1 MINVDRDVYIY
12 LSTNESIN
20 IWVDMK
26 SKLIKGF
33 RIDMTWLLA
42 YKSLLLYLARGNS
55 WSQKNATFCN

>member
-33 RIDMTWLLA
+33 RIVMT
-42 YKSLLLYLARGNS
+42 
-55 WSQKNATFCN
+55 